1 MVEVTSNNKISKP
14 EKYIEQFNEKVA
26 KERFD
31 CYDYKDPTKQIRN
44 FKESISWPWLYTS
57 KSAEMYRKNA

>member
-44 FKESISWPWLYTS
+44 FKESIS
-57 KSAEMYRKNA
+57 